1 MAYIKRNLTKTFLE
15 ANELFPV
22 LLLTGA
28 RQVGKSTFL
37 THIAGPERHYV
48 SLDDPENM
56 LQARE
61 DPRLFL
67 RDHPAPVIID
77 EIQYAPQLFPHIKMI
92 VDEAR
97 RKSPDR
103 ASGLYWLTGSQQF
116 QLMKDVAESLA
127 GRIGIFRLQG
137 LSWQELTGR
146 EQPPFR
152 PDTFVCPDLPVLSSV
167 ELYRRIWRGTF
178 PESERFNDDQLGA
191 FFQSYVQTY
200 LERDVRDLAQVG
212 DLAVFFKFL
221 QATAARQ
228 GQLLSYASLAQ
239 SADISPVT
247 AKKWLGILVAS
258 GIAYVLPAYHSN
270 LNKRLTL
277 MPKLYILDTGLAA
290 WLSRW
295 SSPAVLAQGMMNG
308 AYFEAWCVG
317 ELLKS
322 YWNAGQEPPFY
333 LYRDREQLEIDIVI
347 EQDGKLFPVEIKK
360 SAAVKKEDVRAFSQI
375 SKHPVGEGALISMFD
390 REMHLTPQVRTIFA
404 GYL

>member
-178 PESERFNDDQLGA
+178 PESERFNDDQL
-191 FFQSYVQTY
+191 
-200 LERDVRDLAQVG
+200 
-212 DLAVFFKFL
+212 
-221 QATAARQ
+221 
-228 GQLLSYASLAQ
+228 
-239 SADISPVT
+239 
-247 AKKWLGILVAS
+247 
-258 GIAYVLPAYHSN
+258 
-270 LNKRLTL
+270 
-277 MPKLYILDTGLAA
+277 
-290 WLSRW
+290 
-295 SSPAVLAQGMMNG
+295 
-308 AYFEAWCVG
+308 
-317 ELLKS
+317 
-322 YWNAGQEPPFY
+322 
-333 LYRDREQLEIDIVI
+333 
-347 EQDGKLFPVEIKK
+347 
-360 SAAVKKEDVRAFSQI
+360 
-375 SKHPVGEGALISMFD
+375 
-390 REMHLTPQVRTIFA
+390 
-404 GYL
+404 